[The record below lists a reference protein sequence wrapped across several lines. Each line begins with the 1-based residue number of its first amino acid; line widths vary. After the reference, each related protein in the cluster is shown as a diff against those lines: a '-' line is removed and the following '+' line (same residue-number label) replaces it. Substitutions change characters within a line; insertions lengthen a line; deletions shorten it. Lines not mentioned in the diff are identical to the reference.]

1 MAISL
6 KNQTALITG
15 ASSGIGKACAA
26 MLAQCGANVVV
37 NHYKDEANAA
47 AVVATI
53 AAQGGQ
59 AIAVDADVSDEAAV
73 AAMMDQAVRQFGT
86 VHILV
91 NNAGIELDSP
101 FETMTLAQWQRVIA
115 VNLTGQFLCARAA
128 IREFLRRG
136 PDPLVS
142 AATGKIVC
150 TSSVHQTIPW
160 AGHANYAASKG
171 GVMLLVETLAQEF
184 AGRGIRVN
192 AIAPGAIRT
201 NINRKAWDTPQAMA
215 KLVELIP
222 YGRVGETADVAR
234 AVAWLAS
241 DESDYVTGT
250 TLVIDGG
257 MTLFPAFAK
266 GDG

>member
-1 MAISL
+1 MISL
-6 KNQTALITG
+6 KNQTALVTG

-37 NHYKDEANAA
+37 NHYKDAANAD
-47 AVVATI
+47 AVIAQI

-73 AAMMDQAVRQFGT
+73 ASMMDQAVSRFGT
-86 VHILV
+86 IHILV

-101 FETMTLAQWQRVIA
+101 FESMTMAQWERVIA

-136 PDPLVS
+136 PEPLIS
-142 AATGKIVC
+142 AATGKIIC

-201 NINRKAWDTPQAMA
+201 NINRKAWQTPQAMA
-215 KLVELIP
+215 KLVQLIP
-222 YGRVGETADVAR
+222 YGRIGETGDVAR

-257 MTLFPAFAK
+257 MTLFPSFAK